1 MLFLLASVELIKQFQ
16 NNNNY
21 IERKGIHNIVRDKET
36 DIVIQAYVESIKWG
50 MSKDKDVPFSLE
62 ISKKTKNLIDA
73 LVCESTNGWH
83 IPDLEVY
90 CGENST
96 NFKTLDSYYE
106 VLRCESPYLVD
117 SFFSYIEI
125 DEKDPFKRFYFPRRK
140 VLQPVVGAY
149 QEVYDGKLDFLSVSQ
164 PKRTG
169 KMLLNDELIATPNG
183 FVKNGSLKVGDYVIS
198 ASGKPTKVIGVY
210 PHKGKRIYEVII
222 SESGKSKQETI
233 IRCGAD
239 HLWEVSTE
247 DSRYK
252 NKPNRVMSTIELMN
266 GVLKRGKDMH
276 NNYAIDYVKPVEFE
290 SSAVSV
296 DPWLLGILIGDGSL
310 SGENLCVSNTERD
323 ILQRIADAVA
333 QYGTKLV
340 SKGNNKDYALSCGE
354 LRARLR
360 ELSLIGKKSEEKFIP
375 KDYLFNSVE
384 VRTKLLQGLCDADGF
399 TESGGVEYCTTS
411 KQLAEDIIFLVKSLG
426 GKASS
431 KLKHTHYT
439 RNGARYVAND
449 AYRIYINFPKG
460 EITPVSSEKHLKK
473 YNPQRTKLYHFISGI
488 RETNDFADMTC
499 IEVEDESHLYCA
511 TENFIL
517 THNTTGGLRLAMMM
531 GGREPDGSIFGVGK
545 GEGLVKRFYGG
556 LLQGFE
562 TESIYNR
569 FLTVFPEA
577 VKIGEKDYKSA
588 ENLSIDLKSKN
599 IFPTFTCRPIDGAI
613 VGCTEANVLV
623 YIDDCVKNHEEARN
637 RDRLEFLC
645 EKVTDDVLGR
655 RLEGTPIIIQ
665 GTKYSL
671 YDPITALQ
679 NKADELGWRW
689 REVAVPALDPIT
701 DESNWEIYRKDKK
714 GLRKIFTT
722 DYYRKERKL
731 VSEETWAAEFQQ
743 DPYEAKGRMFAESEL
758 NYFEE
763 LPVDREPD
771 AIMAACDSAD
781 KGDDSC
787 AMPVGYVYGNEVYIV
802 DVVFDNAGTQFTKP
816 ECANML
822 IKHNV
827 KTVTFESNSAGE
839 YFGRDVMDIVK
850 EQGGRCSARFKF
862 NCTNKITRME
872 NARDNIIRDY
882 YFRDFKKMD
891 RQSQYYKFMKELT
904 TMTRSGKVPHDDAP
918 DSIALFENEMRS
930 GVVRTASIISSPI

>member
-1 MLFLLASVELIKQFQ
+1 MASSELIKQFR

-21 IERKGIHNIVRDKET
+21 IERKGIHQIVKDKET
-36 DIVIQAYVESIKWG
+36 DTVIKAYVDSIKWG
-50 MSKDKDVPFSLE
+50 MCNDKDIPFSLE
-62 ISKKTKNLIDA
+62 ISKKTKKLIDE
-73 LVCESTNGWH
+73 LICESTNGWH

-90 CGENST
+90 CGEN
-96 NFKTLDSYYE
+96 NAQFKTLDDFYE
-106 VLRCESPYLVD
+106 VLRLEAPYLVD
-117 SFFSYIEI
+117 SFFYYIEI
-125 DEKDPFKRFYFPRRK
+125 DEKDPFKRFYFHRRK

-169 KMLLNDELIATPNG
+169 K
-183 FVKNGSLKVGDYVIS
+183 
-198 ASGKPTKVIGVY
+198 
-210 PHKGKRIYEVII
+210 
-222 SESGKSKQETI
+222 
-233 IRCGAD
+233 
-239 HLWEVSTE
+239 
-247 DSRYK
+247 
-252 NKPNRVMSTIELMN
+252 
-266 GVLKRGKDMH
+266 
-276 NNYAIDYVKPVEFE
+276 
-290 SSAVSV
+290 
-296 DPWLLGILIGDGSL
+296 
-310 SGENLCVSNTERD
+310 
-323 ILQRIADAVA
+323 
-333 QYGTKLV
+333 
-340 SKGNNKDYALSCGE
+340 
-354 LRARLR
+354 
-360 ELSLIGKKSEEKFIP
+360 
-375 KDYLFNSVE
+375 
-384 VRTKLLQGLCDADGF
+384 
-399 TESGGVEYCTTS
+399 
-411 KQLAEDIIFLVKSLG
+411 
-426 GKASS
+426 
-431 KLKHTHYT
+431 
-439 RNGARYVAND
+439 
-449 AYRIYINFPKG
+449 
-460 EITPVSSEKHLKK
+460 
-473 YNPQRTKLYHFISGI
+473 
-488 RETNDFADMTC
+488 
-499 IEVEDESHLYCA
+499 
-511 TENFIL
+511 
-517 THNTTGGLRLAMMM
+517 TTGGLRLAQMM

-562 TESIYNR
+562 TESTYKR
-569 FLTVFPEA
+569 FLSVFPEA
-577 VKIGEKDYKSA
+577 VKIGDKDYKSA

-731 VSEETWAAEFQQ
+731 VSEETWESEFQQ
-743 DPYEAKGRMFAESEL
+743 SPFEAKGRMFAEKEL

-787 AMPVGYVYGNEVYIV
+787 SMPVGYVYGNEVYIV

-850 EQGGRCSARFKF
+850 DRGGRCSARFKF

>member
-1 MLFLLASVELIKQFQ
+1 MASSELIKQFQ

-21 IERKGIHNIVRDKET
+21 IERKGIHQIVKDKET
-36 DIVIQAYVESIKWG
+36 DTVIKAYVDSIKWG
-50 MSKDKDVPFSLE
+50 MCNDKDIPFSLA
-62 ISKKTKNLIDA
+62 ISKKTKKLIDE
-73 LVCESTNGWH
+73 LICESTNGWH

-90 CGENST
+90 CGEN
-96 NFKTLDSYYE
+96 NAQFKTLDDFYE
-106 VLRCESPYLVD
+106 VLRLEAPYLVD
-117 SFFSYIEI
+117 SFFYYIEI

-169 KMLLNDELIATPNG
+169 K
-183 FVKNGSLKVGDYVIS
+183 
-198 ASGKPTKVIGVY
+198 
-210 PHKGKRIYEVII
+210 
-222 SESGKSKQETI
+222 
-233 IRCGAD
+233 
-239 HLWEVSTE
+239 
-247 DSRYK
+247 
-252 NKPNRVMSTIELMN
+252 
-266 GVLKRGKDMH
+266 
-276 NNYAIDYVKPVEFE
+276 
-290 SSAVSV
+290 
-296 DPWLLGILIGDGSL
+296 
-310 SGENLCVSNTERD
+310 
-323 ILQRIADAVA
+323 
-333 QYGTKLV
+333 
-340 SKGNNKDYALSCGE
+340 
-354 LRARLR
+354 
-360 ELSLIGKKSEEKFIP
+360 
-375 KDYLFNSVE
+375 
-384 VRTKLLQGLCDADGF
+384 
-399 TESGGVEYCTTS
+399 
-411 KQLAEDIIFLVKSLG
+411 
-426 GKASS
+426 
-431 KLKHTHYT
+431 
-439 RNGARYVAND
+439 
-449 AYRIYINFPKG
+449 
-460 EITPVSSEKHLKK
+460 
-473 YNPQRTKLYHFISGI
+473 
-488 RETNDFADMTC
+488 
-499 IEVEDESHLYCA
+499 
-511 TENFIL
+511 
-517 THNTTGGLRLAMMM
+517 TTGGLRLAQMM

-562 TESIYNR
+562 TESTYKR
-569 FLTVFPEA
+569 FLSVFPEA
-577 VKIGEKDYKSA
+577 VKIGDKDYKSA

-689 REVAVPALDPIT
+689 KEVAVPALDPIT

-731 VSEETWAAEFQQ
+731 VSEETWESEFQQ
-743 DPYEAKGRMFAESEL
+743 SPFEAKGRMFAEKEL

-787 AMPVGYVYGNEVYIV
+787 SMPVGYVYGNEVYIV

-850 EQGGRCSARFKF
+850 DRGGRCSARFKF

-904 TMTRSGKVPHDDAP
+904 TMTRSGKVVHDDAP

>member
-1 MLFLLASVELIKQFQ
+1 MASSELIKQFQ

-50 MSKDKDVPFSLE
+50 MHNDKDIPFSLE
-62 ISKKTKNLIDA
+62 ISRKTKKLIDE
-73 LVCESTNGWH
+73 LICESTNGWH

-90 CGENST
+90 CGENNT
-96 NFKTLDSYYE
+96 QFKTLDDFYE
-106 VLRCESPYLVD
+106 VLRLESPYLVD
-117 SFFSYIEI
+117 SFFYYIEI

-140 VLQPVVGAY
+140 VLQPVVVAY

-169 KMLLNDELIATPNG
+169 K
-183 FVKNGSLKVGDYVIS
+183 
-198 ASGKPTKVIGVY
+198 
-210 PHKGKRIYEVII
+210 
-222 SESGKSKQETI
+222 
-233 IRCGAD
+233 
-239 HLWEVSTE
+239 
-247 DSRYK
+247 
-252 NKPNRVMSTIELMN
+252 
-266 GVLKRGKDMH
+266 
-276 NNYAIDYVKPVEFE
+276 
-290 SSAVSV
+290 
-296 DPWLLGILIGDGSL
+296 
-310 SGENLCVSNTERD
+310 
-323 ILQRIADAVA
+323 
-333 QYGTKLV
+333 
-340 SKGNNKDYALSCGE
+340 
-354 LRARLR
+354 
-360 ELSLIGKKSEEKFIP
+360 
-375 KDYLFNSVE
+375 
-384 VRTKLLQGLCDADGF
+384 
-399 TESGGVEYCTTS
+399 
-411 KQLAEDIIFLVKSLG
+411 
-426 GKASS
+426 
-431 KLKHTHYT
+431 
-439 RNGARYVAND
+439 
-449 AYRIYINFPKG
+449 
-460 EITPVSSEKHLKK
+460 
-473 YNPQRTKLYHFISGI
+473 
-488 RETNDFADMTC
+488 
-499 IEVEDESHLYCA
+499 
-511 TENFIL
+511 
-517 THNTTGGLRLAMMM
+517 TTGGLRLAQMM
-531 GGREPDGSIFGVGK
+531 GGRDPDGSIFGVGK

-562 TESIYNR
+562 TESTYKR
-569 FLTVFPEA
+569 FLSVFPEA
-577 VKIGEKDYKSA
+577 VKIGDKDYKSA

-743 DPYEAKGRMFAESEL
+743 EPYEAKGRMFAENEL

-787 AMPVGYVYGNEVYIV
+787 SMPIGYVYGNEVYIV

-850 EQGGRCSARFKF
+850 DRGGRCSARFKF

-918 DSIALFENEMRS
+918 DSIALFENEMRM
-930 GVVRTASIISSPI
+930 GVSAKVEATANPFRR

>member
-1 MLFLLASVELIKQFQ
+1 MASSELIKQFQ

-21 IERKGIHNIVRDKET
+21 IERKGIHQIVKDKET
-36 DIVIQAYVESIKWG
+36 DTVIKAYVDSIKWG
-50 MSKDKDVPFSLE
+50 MCNDKDIPFSLE
-62 ISKKTKNLIDA
+62 ISKKTKKLIDE
-73 LVCESTNGWH
+73 LICESTNGWH

-90 CGENST
+90 CGENNT
-96 NFKTLDSYYE
+96 QFKTLDDFYE
-106 VLRCESPYLVD
+106 VLRLEAPYLVD
-117 SFFSYIEI
+117 SFFYYIEI

-169 KMLLNDELIATPNG
+169 K
-183 FVKNGSLKVGDYVIS
+183 
-198 ASGKPTKVIGVY
+198 
-210 PHKGKRIYEVII
+210 
-222 SESGKSKQETI
+222 
-233 IRCGAD
+233 
-239 HLWEVSTE
+239 
-247 DSRYK
+247 
-252 NKPNRVMSTIELMN
+252 
-266 GVLKRGKDMH
+266 
-276 NNYAIDYVKPVEFE
+276 
-290 SSAVSV
+290 
-296 DPWLLGILIGDGSL
+296 
-310 SGENLCVSNTERD
+310 
-323 ILQRIADAVA
+323 
-333 QYGTKLV
+333 
-340 SKGNNKDYALSCGE
+340 
-354 LRARLR
+354 
-360 ELSLIGKKSEEKFIP
+360 
-375 KDYLFNSVE
+375 
-384 VRTKLLQGLCDADGF
+384 
-399 TESGGVEYCTTS
+399 
-411 KQLAEDIIFLVKSLG
+411 
-426 GKASS
+426 
-431 KLKHTHYT
+431 
-439 RNGARYVAND
+439 
-449 AYRIYINFPKG
+449 
-460 EITPVSSEKHLKK
+460 
-473 YNPQRTKLYHFISGI
+473 
-488 RETNDFADMTC
+488 
-499 IEVEDESHLYCA
+499 
-511 TENFIL
+511 
-517 THNTTGGLRLAMMM
+517 TTGGLRLAQMM

-562 TESIYNR
+562 TESTYKR
-569 FLTVFPEA
+569 FLSVFPEA
-577 VKIGEKDYKSA
+577 VKIGDKDYKSA

-679 NKADELGWRW
+679 NKADELEWRW
-689 REVAVPALDPIT
+689 KEVAIPALDPIT

-722 DYYRKERKL
+722 VYYQKERKL

-743 DPYEAKGRMFAESEL
+743 EPFEAKGRMFAENEL

-781 KGDDSC
+781 KGEDSC
-787 AMPVGYVYGNEVYIV
+787 SMPIGYVYGNEVYIA

-816 ECANML
+816 KCANML

-850 EQGGRCSARFKF
+850 DRGGRCSARFKF

-904 TMTRSGKVPHDDAP
+904 TMTRSGKVAHDDAP

>member
-1 MLFLLASVELIKQFQ
+1 MASSELIKQFQ

-50 MSKDKDVPFSLE
+50 MHNDKDIPFSLE
-62 ISKKTKNLIDA
+62 ISKKTKKLINE
-73 LVCESTNGWH
+73 LICESTNGWH

-90 CGENST
+90 CGENNT
-96 NFKTLDSYYE
+96 QFKTLDDFYE
-106 VLRCESPYLVD
+106 VLRLESPYLVD
-117 SFFSYIEI
+117 SFFYYIEI

-140 VLQPVVGAY
+140 VLQPVVVAY

-169 KMLLNDELIATPNG
+169 K
-183 FVKNGSLKVGDYVIS
+183 
-198 ASGKPTKVIGVY
+198 
-210 PHKGKRIYEVII
+210 
-222 SESGKSKQETI
+222 
-233 IRCGAD
+233 
-239 HLWEVSTE
+239 
-247 DSRYK
+247 
-252 NKPNRVMSTIELMN
+252 
-266 GVLKRGKDMH
+266 
-276 NNYAIDYVKPVEFE
+276 
-290 SSAVSV
+290 
-296 DPWLLGILIGDGSL
+296 
-310 SGENLCVSNTERD
+310 
-323 ILQRIADAVA
+323 
-333 QYGTKLV
+333 
-340 SKGNNKDYALSCGE
+340 
-354 LRARLR
+354 
-360 ELSLIGKKSEEKFIP
+360 
-375 KDYLFNSVE
+375 
-384 VRTKLLQGLCDADGF
+384 
-399 TESGGVEYCTTS
+399 
-411 KQLAEDIIFLVKSLG
+411 
-426 GKASS
+426 
-431 KLKHTHYT
+431 
-439 RNGARYVAND
+439 
-449 AYRIYINFPKG
+449 
-460 EITPVSSEKHLKK
+460 
-473 YNPQRTKLYHFISGI
+473 
-488 RETNDFADMTC
+488 
-499 IEVEDESHLYCA
+499 
-511 TENFIL
+511 
-517 THNTTGGLRLAMMM
+517 TTGGLRLAQMM

-562 TESIYNR
+562 TESTYKR
-569 FLTVFPEA
+569 FLSVFPEA
-577 VKIGEKDYKSA
+577 VKIGDKDYKSA

-743 DPYEAKGRMFAESEL
+743 EPYEAKGRMFAENEL

-763 LPVDREPD
+763 LPVDKEPD

-781 KGDDSC
+781 KGEDSC
-787 AMPVGYVYGNEVYIV
+787 AMPIGYVYGNEVYIV

-850 EQGGRCSARFKF
+850 DRGGRCSARFKF

-918 DSIALFENEMRS
+918 DSIALFENEMRM
-930 GVVRTASIISSPI
+930 GVSAKVEATANPFRR

>member
-1 MLFLLASVELIKQFQ
+1 MLFLLASSELIKQFQ

-21 IERKGIHNIVRDKET
+21 IERKGIHQIVKDKET
-36 DIVIQAYVESIKWG
+36 DIVIKAYVDSIRWG
-50 MSKDKDVPFSLE
+50 MCKDKDIPFSLE
-62 ISKKTKNLIDA
+62 ISRKTKKLIDE
-73 LVCESTNGWH
+73 LICESTNGWH

-90 CGENST
+90 CGENNT
-96 NFKTLDSYYE
+96 QFKTLDDFYE
-106 VLRCESPYLVD
+106 VLRLESPYLVD
-117 SFFSYIEI
+117 SFFYYIEI

-140 VLQPVVGAY
+140 VLQPVVEAY

-169 KMLLNDELIATPNG
+169 K
-183 FVKNGSLKVGDYVIS
+183 
-198 ASGKPTKVIGVY
+198 
-210 PHKGKRIYEVII
+210 
-222 SESGKSKQETI
+222 
-233 IRCGAD
+233 
-239 HLWEVSTE
+239 
-247 DSRYK
+247 
-252 NKPNRVMSTIELMN
+252 
-266 GVLKRGKDMH
+266 
-276 NNYAIDYVKPVEFE
+276 
-290 SSAVSV
+290 
-296 DPWLLGILIGDGSL
+296 
-310 SGENLCVSNTERD
+310 
-323 ILQRIADAVA
+323 
-333 QYGTKLV
+333 
-340 SKGNNKDYALSCGE
+340 
-354 LRARLR
+354 
-360 ELSLIGKKSEEKFIP
+360 
-375 KDYLFNSVE
+375 
-384 VRTKLLQGLCDADGF
+384 
-399 TESGGVEYCTTS
+399 
-411 KQLAEDIIFLVKSLG
+411 
-426 GKASS
+426 
-431 KLKHTHYT
+431 
-439 RNGARYVAND
+439 
-449 AYRIYINFPKG
+449 
-460 EITPVSSEKHLKK
+460 
-473 YNPQRTKLYHFISGI
+473 
-488 RETNDFADMTC
+488 
-499 IEVEDESHLYCA
+499 
-511 TENFIL
+511 
-517 THNTTGGLRLAMMM
+517 TTGGLRLAQMM

-562 TESIYNR
+562 TESTYKR
-569 FLTVFPEA
+569 FLSVFPEA
-577 VKIGEKDYKSA
+577 VKIGDKDYKSA

-743 DPYEAKGRMFAESEL
+743 EPYEAKGRMFAENEL

-781 KGDDSC
+781 KGEDSC
-787 AMPVGYVYGNEVYIV
+787 AMPIGYVYGNEVYIV

-850 EQGGRCSARFKF
+850 DRGGRCSARFKF

-918 DSIALFENEMRS
+918 DSIALFENEMRM
-930 GVVRTASIISSPI
+930 GVSAKVEATANPFRR

>member
-1 MLFLLASVELIKQFQ
+1 MASSELIKQFQ

-21 IERKGIHNIVRDKET
+21 IERKGIHQIVKDKET
-36 DIVIQAYVESIKWG
+36 DTVIKAYVDSIKWG
-50 MSKDKDVPFSLE
+50 MHNDKDIPFSLG
-62 ISKKTKNLIDA
+62 ISKKTKKLIDE
-73 LVCESTNGWH
+73 LICESTNGWH

-90 CGENST
+90 CGENNT
-96 NFKTLDSYYE
+96 QFKTLDDFYE
-106 VLRCESPYLVD
+106 VLRLEAPYLVD
-117 SFFSYIEI
+117 SFFYYIEI

-169 KMLLNDELIATPNG
+169 K
-183 FVKNGSLKVGDYVIS
+183 
-198 ASGKPTKVIGVY
+198 
-210 PHKGKRIYEVII
+210 
-222 SESGKSKQETI
+222 
-233 IRCGAD
+233 
-239 HLWEVSTE
+239 
-247 DSRYK
+247 
-252 NKPNRVMSTIELMN
+252 
-266 GVLKRGKDMH
+266 
-276 NNYAIDYVKPVEFE
+276 
-290 SSAVSV
+290 
-296 DPWLLGILIGDGSL
+296 
-310 SGENLCVSNTERD
+310 
-323 ILQRIADAVA
+323 
-333 QYGTKLV
+333 
-340 SKGNNKDYALSCGE
+340 
-354 LRARLR
+354 
-360 ELSLIGKKSEEKFIP
+360 
-375 KDYLFNSVE
+375 
-384 VRTKLLQGLCDADGF
+384 
-399 TESGGVEYCTTS
+399 
-411 KQLAEDIIFLVKSLG
+411 
-426 GKASS
+426 
-431 KLKHTHYT
+431 
-439 RNGARYVAND
+439 
-449 AYRIYINFPKG
+449 
-460 EITPVSSEKHLKK
+460 
-473 YNPQRTKLYHFISGI
+473 
-488 RETNDFADMTC
+488 
-499 IEVEDESHLYCA
+499 
-511 TENFIL
+511 
-517 THNTTGGLRLAMMM
+517 TTGGLRLAQMM

-562 TESIYNR
+562 TESTYKR
-569 FLTVFPEA
+569 FLSVFPEA
-577 VKIGEKDYKSA
+577 VKIGDKDYKSA
-588 ENLSIDLKSKN
+588 ENLSVDLKSKN

-743 DPYEAKGRMFAESEL
+743 EPYEAKGRMFAESEL

-904 TMTRSGKVPHDDAP
+904 TMTRSGKVAHDDAP